1 MQIDDMVLVSID
13 DHVIEP
19 VNMFDNHMPEK
30 YKDQAPRYVNDP
42 ATGRGYW
49 EFQGQETGLSG
60 LGAVASWPREEWDM
74 NPVDFA
80 EMRPATYDVDL
91 RVRDMDA
98 NGQLTGMCFPTFAGF
113 NGMSLARS
121 TVDRDLTNV
130 VVSAYNDWHIDEL
143 AGEHPGRFI
152 PLAIVPTY
160 DPQSMVAEI
169 HRVAK
174 KGCTAVSLPETPY
187 GVGLPAFDEDG
198 YWDPVFQALC
208 DHDMAMCLHIG
219 GAFGLLKRANTASE
233 DNLIIMSP
241 QLSAV
246 ATSDLMAGGV
256 FIRFPSLKVAMSEG
270 GIGWIPFFLD
280 RMDRHVWNHRWTGL
294 KVANGKTPTE
304 LWRSNF
310 LGCFITDPSGAP
322 AARPDGHR
330 DGCLGMRLS
339 ALRLDVAPV
348 PRVAA
353 PGARRRRL
361 RRRRDRGHQLE
372 ERLPVLQL
380 RPFRGHPEG
389 KGHGRGVAGQ
399 GDRCGCQRG
408 LQTRV
413 PAPLGRGSP
422 GRMTPGLW
430 AETWPSRPQH

>member
-19 VNMFDNHMPEK
+19 VNMFDNHMPAK

-121 TVDRDLTNV
+121 TVDRDLTNA

-174 KGCTAVSLPETPY
+174 KGCTAISLPETPY

-219 GAFGLLKRANTASE
+219 GAFGLLKRANTANE

-310 LGCFITDPSGAP
+310 LGCFITDPS
-322 AARPDGHR
+322 
-330 DGCLGMRLS
+330 
-339 ALRLDVAPV
+339 ALRLRDRMGIETVAWECDYPHSDSTW
-348 PRVAA
+348 PESPEWLLRELEDAGCSDDEIEAISWKNASRFFNFDPFAAIPKSQATVAA
-353 PGARRRRL
+353 LRAKATDVDVSEVSKVEYRRRW
-361 RRRRDRGHQLE
+361 DEAH
-372 ERLPVLQL
+372 
-380 RPFRGHPEG
+380 
-389 KGHGRGVAGQ
+389 KVA
-399 GDRCGCQRG
+399 
-408 LQTRV
+408 
-413 PAPLGRGSP
+413 
-422 GRMTPGLW
+422 
-430 AETWPSRPQH
+430 